1 MFTQWKY
8 MHLNTFTS
16 FEKQL
21 ELKFSQKQRWLE
33 LDILHKFHKYIFSS
47 VGKKLSS
54 PQYVF
59 LIRSQ
64 GDANQGLRLWVLLVY
79 HYFFS
84 SGLQFFGP
92 CCSNLLISSTV
103 CNVQKNGWHLSRSA
117 LAAVLAS
124 RLYVLFFMA
133 DTFPGQEPYV
143 ATYHQV
149 QRTQR
154 LYCKCAEKSSQVKKK
169 GFYLIQYLLDMKF
182 WIQPSAK
189 QLFTV
194 VSVQKAL
201 DRRGKETRR
210 IGVQNLPDEF
220 NNFKCSSP
228 KPSIIYFGLP

>member
-1 MFTQWKY
+1 

-21 ELKFSQKQRWLE
+21 ELKFCQKQRWLE

-84 SGLQFFGP
+84 SGLQFFGL

-117 LAAVLAS
+117 LAAVLAP
-124 RLYVLFFMA
+124 RLYVPFLWQI
-133 DTFPGQEPYV
+133 P
-143 ATYHQV
+143 
-149 QRTQR
+149 
-154 LYCKCAEKSSQVKKK
+154 SQGRSLMQPHTIRYKE
-169 GFYLIQYLLDMKF
+169 
-182 WIQPSAK
+182 PSASIA
-189 QLFTV
+189 
-194 VSVQKAL
+194 SVQKSHP
-201 DRRGKETRR
+201 R
-210 IGVQNLPDEF
+210 
-220 NNFKCSSP
+220 
-228 KPSIIYFGLP
+228 